1 MFRLAVGLMGAVLS
15 TWVDSQLEA
24 GRQALLCD
32 DNRLQVDRLRYDHL
46 QDGINRRPADSSSN
60 VVDLPPVNTAMFEA
74 MVSSTDRSFSATAQ
88 VVAGGINSARTEEE
102 DVEIL
107 RELET
112 ILGHVKVTD
121 ACSKEALSVLNG
133 TMTKTPPRRDKDD
146 FRLTRGNDDICLTR
160 YGRGRGEG
168 VNTSDAGWSSCVFF
182 LPPLQKMFLKE
193 AVERHNCWRS
203 CISNGGAA

>member
-1 MFRLAVGLMGAVLS
+1 
-15 TWVDSQLEA
+15 
-24 GRQALLCD
+24 
-32 DNRLQVDRLRYDHL
+32 
-46 QDGINRRPADSSSN
+46 
-60 VVDLPPVNTAMFEA
+60 MFEA

-146 FRLTRGNDDICLTR
+146 FLLTRGNDDICLTR

-182 LPPLQKMFLKE
+182 LYLHYKKCYFKKQWSGITVGG
-193 AVERHNCWRS
+193 AAYTY
-203 CISNGGAA
+203 NGGAA